1 MRSYEKRSGIMKPA
15 GGYAAIVFLAL
26 AVQLSGAANAQERA
40 REAIIEGAKKEGKL
54 QIYALLAVPEHMQII
69 QRFKEKYP
77 FIEPALYRATS
88 ERLYSRIETEARAG
102 SHLVDV
108 IGVSG
113 FQFYQ
118 LMKRG
123 LMGKYDSPERKF
135 FEPAFRDKDGLWT
148 AYYINPLVTAFNT
161 RQLKPQEAPK
171 SYDELVEPKWKSKL
185 VMEDEEIEWFAT
197 MMSFWGEEKALAYM
211 RRLAAQNYVIRHGHT
226 LMTQLVAAG
235 EYPAAV
241 LVYAPQTESIRNSGA
256 PIDWHPLNPTVAGTN
271 LMGIAA
277 KAPHPN
283 AAMLYI
289 DHMLSEEIQKEY
301 LSAKFFKVSARRG
314 IPSTV
319 AKKLSS
325 VKVISADMTQSEHF
339 ETQRK
344 RFREIFMGG
353 R

>member
-1 MRSYEKRSGIMKPA
+1 MARYSTLLILTMLINTG
-15 GGYAAIVFLAL
+15 AA
-26 AVQLSGAANAQERA
+26 SGAQEFKRD
-40 REAIIEGAKKEGKL
+40 AIIEGAKKEGKL

-77 FIEPALYRATS
+77 FIEPSLYRATS
-88 ERLYSRIETEARAG
+88 ERLYTRIENEARAN

-118 LMKRG
+118 LLKRG
-123 LMGKYDSPERKF
+123 LIGRYESPERKF
-135 FEPAFRDKDGLWT
+135 FDPAFRDKDGRWT
-148 AYYINPLVTAFNT
+148 AYYVNPLVTAFNT
-161 RQLKPQEAPK
+161 RQLTPQEAPK
-171 SYDELVEPKWKSKL
+171 DYNDLIDPKWKGKL
-185 VMEDEEIEWFAT
+185 VMEDEEIEWFST
-197 MMSFWGEEKALAYM
+197 MMSFWGEEKGLAFM
-211 RRLAAQNYVIRHGHT
+211 QRLAAQNYVIRHGHT

-241 LVYAPQTESIRNSGA
+241 LVYAPQTQSIRNSGA
-256 PIDWHPLNPTVAGTN
+256 PIDWYPLNPTVAGTN
-271 LMGIAA
+271 LMGLAA

-289 DHMLSEEIQKEY
+289 DHMLSEEIQKDY
-301 LSAKFFKVSARRG
+301 LSGKFFKVSARQG
-314 IPSTV
+314 IPSAV
-319 AKKLSS
+319 AQKLSK
-325 VKVISADMTQSEHF
+325 VKVIPADMTQSENF
-339 ETQRK
+339 EKQRK